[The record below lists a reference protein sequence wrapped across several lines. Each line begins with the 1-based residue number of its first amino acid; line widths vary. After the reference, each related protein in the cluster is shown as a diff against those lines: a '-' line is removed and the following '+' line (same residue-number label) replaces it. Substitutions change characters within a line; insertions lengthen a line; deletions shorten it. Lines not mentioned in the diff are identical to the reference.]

1 MTGTA
6 AVLYMLL
13 GAALVASGILAS
25 ALADRIRGVKLVQEA
40 PSARPIRER
49 LAPIRERLA
58 PTVAAI
64 PVVEVEVHPAPA
76 PAKAPRVTRPE
87 TKTEDGSADVIAAL
101 IEAGYKKSIATD
113 AAWACTAAERATV
126 EGWATSALRR
136 CARGGL
142 S

>member
-40 PSARPIRER
+40 PSAR
-49 LAPIRERLA
+49 PIRERLA